1 MSTSKATTEPARLM
15 LVTPPLSEAGD
26 WPARLAEACRIAE
39 ADALLVRLA
48 PADERSL
55 INIVKALC
63 PPVQALG
70 VAVIV
75 EADVGIAVR
84 GGADGVHVDGNAA
97 ALRAARDAMPEGRS
111 VGAGHLRS
119 RHDAMDAGEAN
130 VDYVMF
136 GEPRADGST
145 PPASAVIER
154 AQWWAEIFQTPC
166 VAYAASPDMI
176 DPLAATGAEFI
187 ALGDWLW
194 TEADIPAAIAGSIAA
209 SQVAGRADAP
219 A

>member
-15 LVTPPLSEAGD
+15 LVTPPLTEAGD
-26 WPARLAEACRIAE
+26 WPARLGEACRIAR
-39 ADALLVRLA
+39 ADALLVRLG
-48 PADERSL
+48 PADERTL
-55 INIVKALC
+55 INIVKAIS

-70 VAVIV
+70 VAVII
-75 EADVGIAVR
+75 EADVAVAVR
-84 GGADGVHVDGNAA
+84 GGADGVHVDGDSA
-97 ALRAARDAMPEGRS
+97 ALRAAREAMPEGRS

-136 GEPRADGST
+136 GEPRPDGSM

-166 VAYAASPDMI
+166 VAYAASPDMVA
-176 DPLAATGAEFI
+176 PLAATGAEFV

-194 TEADIPAAIAGSIAA
+194 SEADMPAAITACIAA

>member
-1 MSTSKATTEPARLM
+1 MSNSQATTEPARMM

-26 WPARLAEACRIAE
+26 WPQRLADACQASG
-39 ADALLVRLA
+39 ADAVLVRLA
-48 PADERSL
+48 PGDERGL

-70 VAVIV
+70 VAVII
-75 EADVGIAVR
+75 EADVPVAVR
-84 GGADGVHVDGNAA
+84 GGADGVHVESDAA
-97 ALRAARDAMPEGRS
+97 LLRAAREAMPEGRS
-111 VGAGHLRS
+111 VGAGHCRS

-136 GEPRADGST
+136 GEPRRDGSL
-145 PPASAVIER
+145 PAASAVIER

-166 VAYAASPDMI
+166 VAYAASREMVG
-176 DPLAATGAEFI
+176 PLAATGAEFI

-194 TEADIPAAIAGSIAA
+194 SETDIKAAIAECLAA
-209 SQVAGRADAP
+209 ARVAGRADAP